1 MFTHISFTFKANAKQ
16 LQQLKKLLN
25 EYRRTQAP
33 ADEDTAVALPN
44 IYLEFTSYHVTQV
57 MKSYSRLFSITDIK
71 ENVEIWSYSHAKN
84 IQVILN
90 QVPKVI
96 LFDAISYCC
105 F

>member
-57 MKSYSRLFSITDIK
+57 MKSYSRLFSITDNK

-90 QVPKVI
+90 QVPK
-96 LFDAISYCC
+96 
-105 F
+105 